1 MFLVFILLRFLGSVE
16 VSGFKGNDIICDAM
30 REVCLSFLPVLL
42 QFVFFLFF
50 IWKDSSLYLKIFKNI
65 RSFWYLVKAS
75 DRWIPVLCS
84 YDPSLLNLSLVFSFI
99 SPPPLK
105 RTARLFWRLSAT
117 FKNPA
122 CTHCIHKCIN
132 FTIQQAFV

>member
-84 YDPSLLNLSLVFSFI
+84 YDPSLLNLSLVSSFI
-99 SPPPLK
+99 WGGGDVISVSSCYCNDIPTETSL
-105 RTARLFWRLSAT
+105 LFRWLQPYVSYAS
-117 FKNPA
+117 
-122 CTHCIHKCIN
+122 
-132 FTIQQAFV
+132 

>member
-42 QFVFFLFF
+42 QFVFFLFS

-75 DRWIPVLCS
+75 DRWTPVLCL
-84 YDPSLLNLSLVFSFI
+84 YDPSLLNLSLVSSFI
-99 SPPPLK
+99 PPPPPEKNCQAVLK
-105 RTARLFWRLSAT
+105 
-117 FKNPA
+117 
-122 CTHCIHKCIN
+122 
-132 FTIQQAFV
+132 TISYFQESCLHPLHS

>member
-42 QFVFFLFF
+42 QFVFFLFS

-84 YDPSLLNLSLVFSFI
+84 YDPSLLNLSLVSSFI
-99 SPPPLK
+99 PPPPWKELPGCFEDYQ
-105 RTARLFWRLSAT
+105 LLSRILLAPIA
-117 FKNPA
+117 F
-122 CTHCIHKCIN
+122 IN
-132 FTIQQAFV
+132 A